1 MWPVSSQSGSYGEV
15 ERVLGPP
22 PGSYD
27 ADWVA
32 TTARSAD
39 PGLPEETARELAV
52 YAWEH
57 LRAVGE
63 LDAPEIARRLMADHP
78 AAGATPAAVVAKA
91 AVDFCSTYGV
101 PLS

>member
-1 MWPVSSQSGSYGEV
+1 VSSSSGGAYGEG
-15 ERVLGPP
+15 ERVPGPAQ
-22 PGSYD
+22 GTYD
-27 ADWVA
+27 AESVA
-32 TTARSAD
+32 AAARSAD

-63 LDAPEIARRLMADHP
+63 LDAPEVARRLMADHQ

-91 AVDFCSTYGV
+91 AVDFCSTHDV
-101 PLS
+101 PLA